1 MADALLYVYGIV
13 PASFDASGAPAG
25 VDDAAVA
32 VERSGDVGALISPVD
47 ADAYREGEIEARMA
61 DMAWLGPRAR
71 AHDRV
76 VTWASDAGAVIP
88 LPVLSLFRDS
98 SRVRAML
105 GERGTHLAETLRRVG
120 PAAEYIVRMFRLD
133 APMAAAL
140 ALLSDS
146 VASLERQMAAASP
159 GQRYLLGRKLE
170 QERTQE
176 VRRIGQQVAGD
187 VYATL
192 ASAAMEAT
200 RSPLPRGSG
209 PAEGGAGAA
218 VLDAAFLV
226 RRDGTADFQHA
237 LTELVRQWEPRGF
250 RVEFTG
256 PWPPYHF
263 VRMGPN
269 DE

>member
-13 PASFDASGAPAG
+13 PASLDASGAPAG
-25 VDDAAVA
+25 VDEAPVG
-32 VERSGDVGALISPVD
+32 VERTGDVGALTSAVD
-47 ADAYREGEIEARMA
+47 ANAYRESEIESRMA
-61 DMAWLGPRAR
+61 DMEWLGPRAR

-76 VTWASDAGAVIP
+76 VTWASDAGGVIP
-88 LPVLSLFRDS
+88 LPVFSLFRDA

-105 GERGTHLAETLRRVG
+105 DERGTHLAETLRRVA
-120 PAAEYIVRMFRLD
+120 PAAEYIVRAFRLD
-133 APMAAAL
+133 APLTAVLGAV
-140 ALLSDS
+140 SET
-146 VASLERQMAAASP
+146 VAGLERQIAAASP

-170 QERTQE
+170 QERTKE
-176 VRRIGQQVAGD
+176 VRRIGQQVASD
-187 VYATL
+187 AYAAL

-200 RSPLPRGSG
+200 RNPLPRGSG
-209 PAEGGAGAA
+209 PVEGGAGAA

-226 RRDGTADFQHA
+226 RRDGIADFQRV

-250 RVEFTG
+250 RFEFTG

-263 VRMGPN
+263 VRIGPD